1 MRIDCK
7 KERCCLESG
16 NQVVSYCMHGEK
28 RPSQRMYADFRGMAR
43 ILLKG
48 VLNLVSLIRPFL
60 QLVGCSVLSS
70 LATLSAFSLELDI
83 HIFRIILR

>member
-1 MRIDCK
+1 MGVFDAGRVRDLGLPLF
-7 KERCCLESG
+7 EDPSLPSG
-16 NQVVSYCMHGEK
+16 AGETGGGGGHL
-28 RPSQRMYADFRGMAR
+28 ALFRGVAR

-70 LATLSAFSLELDI
+70 LATLSAFSLET
-83 HIFRIILR
+83 